1 MEILFYALVVLLLAA
16 NLYFVT
22 RKDNSDDKEDEYL
35 IKGIVSEL
43 IDNEESQ
50 IHKLLNKSD
59 QTVREFL
66 EKTGEIKSSITGVD
80 QQTRNL
86 ISVLNN
92 NQSRGQWAEFQVE
105 DLLGIMEYKDGIHYE
120 TQKIMSSGNK
130 PDFTFYLP
138 DDKTIN
144 MDSKF
149 PLTIYMEISKLNRD
163 LEDDSL
169 DEISRGE
176 IVGLIK
182 NKNKE
187 FLDRAIKNKID
198 ETSKREGYI
207 SPEEDTVDFV
217 LMYIPLENLYHFLLT
232 STIGA
237 KNTPVIQYAFAQKV
251 ILVSP
256 QTLMAYLETIRH
268 SMKLF
273 SLQTDTKNIL
283 ATHEKVKNEI
293 RKFIDSF
300 DETTKKLDQTVTAFD
315 SLKTTRV
322 NKLEKSFEELDEV
335 NKNLSD

>member
-1 MEILFYALVVLLLAA
+1 MDIALYIINIIFMATVV
-16 NLYFVT
+16 YFVT
-22 RKDNSDDKEDEYL
+22 RKDDTAEKDDEYL

-105 DLLGIMEYKDGIHYE
+105 DLLGVMDYKDGIHYE

-138 DDKTIN
+138 DNKTIN

-149 PLTIYMEISKLNRD
+149 PLTIYMEISKLNKD

-169 DEISRGE
+169 DEISRRE
-176 IVGLIK
+176 ITDLIK
-182 NKNKE
+182 SKNKE

-198 ETSKREGYI
+198 ETSTREGYI

-283 ATHEKVKNEI
+283 STHEKVKNEI
-293 RKFIDSF
+293 RKFLDSF
-300 DETTKKLDQTVTAFD
+300 DETTKKLDQTVKAFD

-335 NKNLSD
+335 NKKLSD

>member
-1 MEILFYALVVLLLAA
+1 MEILFYAVVVLLLAA

-22 RKDNSDDKEDEYL
+22 RENDSDEKEDEYL

-50 IHKLLNKSD
+50 INKLLNKSD

-105 DLLGIMEYKDGIHYE
+105 DLLGVMEYKDGIHYE

-169 DEISRGE
+169 DEISRRE
-176 IVGLIK
+176 ITDLIK
-182 NKNKE
+182 IKNKE

-198 ETSKREGYI
+198 ETSTREGYI

-237 KNTPVIQYAFAQKV
+237 KNIPVIQYAFAQKV

-283 ATHEKVKNEI
+283 STHEKVKSEI

-300 DETTKKLDQTVTAFD
+300 DETTKKLDQTVKAFD

-335 NKNLSD
+335 NKKISD

>member
-1 MEILFYALVVLLLAA
+1 MDILFYAVVVLLLAA

-22 RKDNSDDKEDEYL
+22 RKNDSDEKEDEYL

-50 IHKLLNKSD
+50 INKLLNKSD

-105 DLLGIMEYKDGIHYE
+105 DLLGVMEYKDGIHYE

-169 DEISRGE
+169 DEISRRE
-176 IVGLIK
+176 ITDLIK
-182 NKNKE
+182 IKNKE

-198 ETSKREGYI
+198 ETSAREGYI

-283 ATHEKVKNEI
+283 STHEKVKSEI

-300 DETTKKLDQTVTAFD
+300 DETTKKLDQTVKAFD

-335 NKNLSD
+335 NKKLSD